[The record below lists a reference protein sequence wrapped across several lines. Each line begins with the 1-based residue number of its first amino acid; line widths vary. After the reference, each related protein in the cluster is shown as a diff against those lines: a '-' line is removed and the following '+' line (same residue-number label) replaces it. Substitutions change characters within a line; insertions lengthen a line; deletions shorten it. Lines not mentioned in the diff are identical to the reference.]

1 MAARLPLNRVAHRAG
16 ASSNRRDPTG
26 PQTGAALPRWI
37 TIVSACGL
45 FLVVLAVF
53 WPALRGEFVDWDDKD
68 NFLENPHF
76 RGLSATNLRWMFTTF
91 HMGHYQPL
99 SWVTL
104 GLNYALAEWLVGDG
118 MNTVGYH
125 LVNHLFHA
133 GSVVLVYLLGM
144 RLLDRPRR
152 APPAA
157 VHIAAAL
164 AALLFGL
171 HPLRTE
177 SVAWLT
183 ERRDVQSSFFLLL
196 TVLWYL
202 RATTPGASHRR
213 RWLGLTLVAYT
224 ASLLS
229 RAMGVMLP
237 LALLVLDWYPLGR
250 LRIASR
256 WHAGTWRAVLWE
268 KVPFFVL
275 AAATAVLA
283 VIAQRS
289 AGATATLTQHGVV
302 SRLAQSCFGLTFYL
316 WKTLLPVRLSPI
328 YEMKPPLDITSV
340 EYGGPAIL
348 VATGAVGLT
357 VLALLGRGR
366 ALLAALACYGL
377 FLLPVLGFV
386 QSGNQ
391 AAADRYSYLPSV
403 PLMLL
408 LAGAVLHLTS
418 RERLPRSVRVA
429 PVVAGVAVAAVLG
442 TLTWRQCAIWR
453 STEALWT
460 YAARVSPDSSIAVNG
475 YGWVLWEKGRGEE
488 ALAQFRRAVELQPGN
503 EVAHHN
509 IWSVY
514 RSRGQNDE
522 LIREYQRSL
531 RLLPNFYDA
540 HLNLGNALMRKGDYA
555 AAVQSYRKA
564 VELRPRSAD
573 AHANLAM
580 ALARSGDPEAARREY
595 EEALRLQP
603 HHIKARHGLATALR
617 RLGREAEA
625 WQQLHAVLAI
635 DPNYAPARELL
646 EKWAA
651 SAATAPAP

>member
-1 MAARLPLNRVAHRAG
+1 M
-16 ASSNRRDPTG
+16 
-26 PQTGAALPRWI
+26 PRWV
-37 TIVSACGL
+37 TIAIACGL
-45 FLVVLAVF
+45 FLVVLVVF

-68 NFLENPHF
+68 NFLENPYF
-76 RGLSATNLRWMFTTF
+76 RGLSAANLRWMFTTF

-104 GLNYALAEWLVGDG
+104 GLNYALAKRLVGDG
-118 MNTVGYH
+118 MNTLGYH

-133 GSVVLVYLLGM
+133 GSVVLVYLLAV
-144 RLLDRPRR
+144 RLLDRTRR
-152 APPAA
+152 APSTA

-164 AALLFGL
+164 AALLFGV

-202 RATTPGASHRR
+202 RATAPGAPHRR
-213 RWLGLTLVAYT
+213 RWLGLTLVAYA

-250 LRIASR
+250 FRTASR
-256 WHAGTWRAVLWE
+256 GHAGSPRAVLLE
-268 KVPFFVL
+268 KIPFFVL

-283 VIAQRS
+283 IIAQRS
-289 AGATATLTQHGVV
+289 AGATATLTQHGVA
-302 SRLAQSCFGLTFYL
+302 SRLAQACFGLTFYL
-316 WKTLLPVRLSPI
+316 WKTLVPIRLSPI
-328 YEMKPPLDITSV
+328 YEMKPPLDITAPQYAV
-340 EYGGPAIL
+340 PAVL
-348 VATGAVGLT
+348 VATGVVGLT
-357 VLALLGRGR
+357 VFALLGRGR
-366 ALLAALACYGL
+366 ALVAALVCYGL
-377 FLLPVLGFV
+377 LLLPVLGFV

-408 LAGAVLHLTS
+408 VAGGALHLT
-418 RERLPRSVRVA
+418 RHEWLPRPARIA
-429 PVVAGVAVAAVLG
+429 PAIAGVAVAAVLG
-442 TLTWRQCAIWR
+442 RLTWRQCGIWR

-475 YGWVLWEKGRGEE
+475 YGWVLWKKGRAEE

-522 LIREYQRSL
+522 LIREYQQSL
-531 RLLPNFYDA
+531 RLLPHFYDA

-564 VELRPRSAD
+564 VDLRPHNAD
-573 AHANLAM
+573 AHANLGM
-580 ALARSGDPEAARREY
+580 ALARSGDSAAARREY

-603 HHIKARHGLATALR
+603 DHIKARHGLATALR

-625 WQQLHAVLAI
+625 RQQLQKVLAI

-646 EKWAA
+646 EKWTT